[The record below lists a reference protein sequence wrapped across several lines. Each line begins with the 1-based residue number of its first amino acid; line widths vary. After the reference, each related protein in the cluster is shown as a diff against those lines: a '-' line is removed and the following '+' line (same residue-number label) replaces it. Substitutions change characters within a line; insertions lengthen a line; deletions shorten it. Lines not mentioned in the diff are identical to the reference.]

1 MVYRKESIEDRLLK
15 MDETLKVL
23 EEYKGISWNK
33 YKADIKTQWIVERGF
48 IITAEMVFD
57 IGAHILSSMY
67 SEYCDEYED
76 ITRGLANK
84 KVISRK
90 LSKGLEGFGGFRNV
104 LIHEYVNLDSKK
116 VYEALTGKLDILKK
130 FNKEIAAWVAK
141 QK

>member
-1 MVYRKESIEDRLLK
+1 MVYRRESIEDRLLK

-48 IITAEMVFD
+48 IITAGMVFD
-57 IGAHILSSMY
+57 IGAHILSSLY
-67 SEYCDEYED
+67 TEYCDEYEE

-84 KVISRK
+84 KVISKK
-90 LSKGLEGFGGFRNV
+90 LAKGLEGLGGFRNV

-116 VYEALTGKLDILKK
+116 VHEALTGKLDILRK
-130 FNKEIAAWVAK
+130 FNKEIAVWIAK
-141 QK
+141 RK